1 MSPPTHRPVHLGPYE
16 ITGKIAAGGMATVY
30 AAQLER
36 PGGFARPVALKV
48 IHRHLLDVPKTRER
62 FIDEARFASR
72 VRHPNVVCTVDV
84 GEEGG
89 LPYLVL
95 ERIDGLTLRQLQQH
109 HGRPLPPAVAARVVA
124 DAACGAHALH
134 QVVDREGRRLG
145 VVHRDL
151 SPHNLMVDHQGR
163 TILIDLGL
171 AKAEEESEGTTRTA
185 VICGKLPYMSPEQS
199 RLDPLDARSDVFSLG
214 TILFELCT
222 GELPFG
228 DSHTTATL
236 ERLRKPN
243 HATLAGRLREAGVPG
258 WLGEVILTCLQADPG
273 ARFPDAASMAEAI
286 EQGMGHAGLTSDEAR
301 QRLAELVDEGTAG
314 IPSEQPLDDYVP
326 WQQPEEEP
334 LVLQTGPIAS
344 IKWIALGAAAAVIA
358 FVAITQVGGSR
369 QHIPMGG
376 PFGVEEQ
383 TAASLSL
390 EDGGSKPAAVAV
402 DKPRR
407 IVPLV
412 EPQHTSVQGQPLDDT
427 SPRRR
432 RYRRSRK
439 SDPDSPLKP
448 NPYRN
453 SDNGL

>member
-1 MSPPTHRPVHLGPYE
+1 
-16 ITGKIAAGGMATVY
+16 MATVY

-48 IHRHLLDVPKTRER
+48 IHRHLLEVPKTRER

-84 GEEGG
+84 GEENG

-109 HGRPLPPAVAARVVA
+109 HGRPLPAAVAARVVA
-124 DAACGAHALH
+124 DAAAGAHALH
-134 QVVDREGRRLG
+134 TVVDREGRRLG

-151 SPHNLMVDHQGR
+151 SPHNLMVDQQGR

-243 HATLAGRLREAGVPG
+243 HATLAGRIREAGVPS
-258 WLGEVILTCLQADPG
+258 WLAEVILTCLQADPA
-273 ARFPDAASMAEAI
+273 ARFPDAATMVEAI
-286 EQGMGHAGLTSDEAR
+286 EQAMGHAGLASDESR
-301 QRLAELVDEGTAG
+301 QRLAELVEEGTAG

-326 WQQPEEEP
+326 WQAAEEHSSVRP
-334 LVLQTGPIAS
+334 ASPFSS
-344 IKWIALGAAAAVIA
+344 IKWIALGAAAAVLS
-358 FVAITQVGGSR
+358 FVVATQLDDARQHVPMGDDVGGQGR
-369 QHIPMGG
+369 
-376 PFGVEEQ
+376 
-383 TAASLSL
+383 TAAILV
-390 EDGGSKPAAVAV
+390 EDADESPAAVAV
-402 DKPRR
+402 ERPRR
-407 IVPLV
+407 VVPTV
-412 EPQHTSVQGQPLDDT
+412 AQPEEPVVAEPVAEA
-427 SPRRR
+427 PKRK
-432 RYRRSRK
+432 RRSRRRNK
-439 SDPDSPLKP
+439 RSVDARLKP
-448 NPYRN
+448 NPYQ
-453 SDNGL
+453 SSGDAL